1 MLEEKVRP
9 YMQNIDDSALSR
21 PILMQPQN
29 ENKNKNQK
37 VFLHFWATLLFFFK
51 LVVGV
56 GSMAGC

>member
-9 YMQNIDDSALSR
+9 FMQNVDNAVLSR

-37 VFLHFWATLLFFFK
+37 VSLPFLAIIIFFF
-51 LVVGV
+51 
-56 GSMAGC
+56 

>member
-9 YMQNIDDSALSR
+9 FMQNIDNDVLSR

-37 VFLHFWATLLFFFK
+37 VSLPFLAIIIFFF
-51 LVVGV
+51 
-56 GSMAGC
+56 